1 MLLTNIAEKL
11 VYGSVFDSVQNLKK
25 AGSMFQAQEIFSLNK
40 REKRLTYINQL
51 EK

>member
-11 VYGSVFDSVQNLKK
+11 VYGSVFDSVPNKK
-25 AGSMFQAQEIFSLNK
+25 AGNMFWAQEIFSLNK
-40 REKRLTYINQL
+40 REKRLFINQL